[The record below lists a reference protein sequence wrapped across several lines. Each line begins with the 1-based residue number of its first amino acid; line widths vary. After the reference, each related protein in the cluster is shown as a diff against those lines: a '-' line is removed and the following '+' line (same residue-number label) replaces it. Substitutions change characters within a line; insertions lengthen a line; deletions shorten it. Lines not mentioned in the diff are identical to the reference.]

1 MTIENNKDNLEDIN
15 LEIGLTTE
23 EVQRRLAAFGYNEVP
38 EKKERFLVRL
48 GKKFW
53 GLVPW
58 MLEVTALVTLL
69 LGKYV
74 DVFVIVALLLFNAGM
89 SLWREGKAKAA
100 MAALK
105 QKLRI
110 QSRVKRVGK
119 WIIIPARGL
128 VPGDVVRVRI
138 GDFLPADVKIVE
150 GSLGLD
156 QSQLTGE
163 SIVVDKS
170 AGEIAYSG
178 SADRG
183 RNLLRPRSQAQ

>member
-1 MTIENNKDNLEDIN
+1 
-15 LEIGLTTE
+15 
-23 EVQRRLAAFGYNEVP
+23 
-38 EKKERFLVRL
+38 
-48 GKKFW
+48 
-53 GLVPW
+53 
-58 MLEVTALVTLL
+58 MLEATALVTLV

-74 DVFVIVALLLFNAGM
+74 DALVIVALLLFNAGM

-110 QSRVKRVGK
+110 QSRVKRDGK

-128 VPGDVVRVRI
+128 VPGDMVRVRI
-138 GDFLPADVKIVE
+138 GDFLPADVKIVD

-163 SIVVDKS
+163 SVIVDKS
-170 AGEIAYSG
+170 VGEVAYSG
-178 SADRG
+178 SAVRVVKPQEWFMPQEQ
-183 RNLLRPRSQAQ
+183 RHILERRFHCFKWQSQNFTWRK

>member
-1 MTIENNKDNLEDIN
+1 
-15 LEIGLTTE
+15 
-23 EVQRRLAAFGYNEVP
+23 VP
-38 EKKERFLVRL
+38 EKKERFLKRL

-58 MLEVTALVTLL
+58 MLEATALVTLV

-74 DVFVIVALLLFNAGM
+74 DALVIVALLLFNAGM

-110 QSRVKRVGK
+110 QSRVKREGK

-128 VPGDVVRVRI
+128 VPGD
-138 GDFLPADVKIVE
+138 IV
-150 GSLGLD
+150 
-156 QSQLTGE
+156 
-163 SIVVDKS
+163 
-170 AGEIAYSG
+170 
-178 SADRG
+178 
-183 RNLLRPRSQAQ
+183 